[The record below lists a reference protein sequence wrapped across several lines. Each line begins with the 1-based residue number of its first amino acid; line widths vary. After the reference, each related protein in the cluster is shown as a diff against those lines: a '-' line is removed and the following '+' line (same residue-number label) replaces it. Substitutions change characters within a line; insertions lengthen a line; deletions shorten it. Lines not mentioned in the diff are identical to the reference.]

1 MMSDI
6 EIESELVT
14 FVEQARLGAKVWALS
29 AEDGGVVV
37 CESNQFENA
46 DVLLLWDSEEKAKSQ
61 CKDEWQEYAPMAI
74 DLDELLDEWVEDLN
88 EDQALFGL
96 NWNDENVCVEIE
108 PTGLARALC
117 D

>member
-1 MMSDI
+1 
-6 EIESELVT
+6 
-14 FVEQARLGAKVWALS
+14 
-29 AEDGGVVV
+29 
-37 CESNQFENA
+37 
-46 DVLLLWDSEEKAKSQ
+46 
-61 CKDEWQEYAPMAI
+61 MAI